1 MRRYLFPGQ
10 QSNESIYLVVRQH
23 WVILAKRVL
32 IWLVLVVLFMI
43 AQNFLPQLGPDILDG
58 IGGKVIDVLIQLYL
72 LFLVTSLF
80 IIWVLYYLN
89 MYIVTN
95 ERIVDV
101 DQQGLFNHTVSEL
114 NMEKIEDV
122 TSEVKGF
129 LGHIFDYGNVYIQ
142 TAGTRE
148 RFDFEN
154 VPNPGE
160 ITKLILELY
169 ERASH
174 EPGLIKQEP

>member
-1 MRRYLFPGQ
+1 MRRFLFEGQ
-10 QSNESIYLVVRQH
+10 QSDESIYLVARQH
-23 WVILAKRVL
+23 WVILAKRLVIWAILVAALMLFQHYIPLLGPAVL
-32 IWLVLVVLFMI
+32 EGPVASLINVLVQI
-43 AQNFLPQLGPDILDG
+43 
-58 IGGKVIDVLIQLYL
+58 YL

-89 MYIVTN
+89 MYVVTN

-101 DQQGLFNHTVSEL
+101 SQQGLFNHTISEL

-122 TSEVKGF
+122 TSEVKGI
-129 LGHIFDYGNVYIQ
+129 LGHIFDYGTVYIQ

-154 VPNPGE
+154 VANPGQ
-160 ITKLILELY
+160 IAKLILELY
-169 ERASH
+169 ERATH
-174 EPGLIKQEP
+174 DPTLIKPII

>member
-1 MRRYLFPGQ
+1 MRQLLFPGQ
-10 QSNESIYLVVRQH
+10 QSDESIYLVVRQH
-23 WVILAKRVL
+23 WVILAKRLV
-32 IWLVLVVLFMI
+32 IWVILVAALMI
-43 AQNFLPQLGPDILDG
+43 FKHYLPLLGPGILKG
-58 IGGKVIDVLIQLYL
+58 PAAPLIDMLIQVYL
-72 LFLVTSLF
+72 LFLITSLF

-101 DQQGLFNHTVSEL
+101 DQKGLFSHHVSEL

-122 TSEVKGF
+122 TSEVNGI
-129 LGHIFDYGNVYIQ
+129 LGHIFDYGTVYIQ

-154 VPNPGE
+154 VPNPGH
-160 ITKLILELY
+160 ITKIILELY
-169 ERASH
+169 ERATNNPH
-174 EPGLIKQEP
+174 LIKHR

>member
-1 MRRYLFPGQ
+1 MRRFLFPGQ
-10 QSNESIYLVVRQH
+10 QSDESIYLVVRQH
-23 WVILAKRVL
+23 WIILAKRLV
-32 IWLVLVVLFMI
+32 IWGVLVAALMLFKHYVP
-43 AQNFLPQLGPDILDG
+43 LLGPIVLGQPMAGLINILVQAY
-58 IGGKVIDVLIQLYL
+58 I

-101 DQQGLFNHTVSEL
+101 DQKGLFNHMVAEL

-122 TSEVKGF
+122 TSETRGI
-129 LGHIFDYGNVYIQ
+129 LGHIFDYGSVYIQ

-148 RFDFEN
+148 RFDFKN
-154 VPNPGE
+154 VPNPGH

-169 ERASH
+169 ERATH
-174 EPGLIKQEP
+174 DPHLIKPRQ